1 MKKIKLLFAILA
13 VVAGVSGAVAANH
26 PSSSSSSSSAEI
38 THNWIDWNDQLVL
51 VNATQ
56 QQAQNLCAGTF
67 GICLRAQDNTNIYTV
82 GELPAK

>member
-26 PSSSSSSSSAEI
+26 PSSSSSSSTDAI
-38 THNWIDWNDQLVL
+38 HNWIDWNDQLVL

-56 QQAQNLCAGTF
+56 AQAQTLCAGTF

-82 GELPAK
+82 GDLGTR

>member
-26 PSSSSSSSSAEI
+26 PSSSPSAEVL
-38 THNWIDWNDQLVL
+38 HNWIDWNDQLVL
-51 VNATQ
+51 VNASQ